1 MTAPPAMEPP
11 GPGASEGAGSCIP
24 AGPGASH
31 GAGSSIPA
39 GLGVGPGTASP
50 TASAEPA
57 GAAPPE
63 GRVALVTG
71 AARGIGA
78 ATARQLAG
86 AGWRLVL
93 FDRCADDPTL
103 SYPLATPEELDGVV
117 ADCGGSERAIAY
129 KGDVRDQAGLDAAV
143 ALAERAF
150 GGLDA
155 AVAVAGCIAGG
166 QPAWETPDEQW
177 ATMVGVNLEGVWRL
191 AHAAAPALLRRGW
204 GRFVAISSAGGVLGL
219 PRLAA
224 YSAAKHGVIGLVRS
238 LATELGEYG
247 ITANAVAP
255 GSTTGAMLEASATF
269 YDLDSPTMFAVHHP
283 LRRLVEPDEV
293 AALVAWLCSEA
304 ASGVTGGVFP
314 VDAGMTA
321 T

>member
-1 MTAPPAMEPP
+1 MTAAT
-11 GPGASEGAGSCIP
+11 ATP
-24 AGPGASH
+24 AG
-31 GAGSSIPA
+31 
-39 GLGVGPGTASP
+39 
-50 TASAEPA
+50 
-57 GAAPPE
+57 

-78 ATARQLAG
+78 ATAQRLAA

-93 FDRCADDPTL
+93 FDRCADDPAL
-103 SYPLATPEELDGVV
+103 SYSLATPADLEAVV
-117 ADCGGSERAIAY
+117 ADCGGPDRARPY
-129 KGDVRDQAGLDAAV
+129 VGDVRDQAALDAAV
-143 ALAERAF
+143 ALAEGVF

-166 QPAWETPDEQW
+166 QPAWETADEQW

-224 YSAAKHGVIGLVRS
+224 YTAAKHGVIGLVRS

-247 ITANAVAP
+247 ITANTVAP

-293 AALVAWLCSEA
+293 AALVAWLCSED

>member
-1 MTAPPAMEPP
+1 MAAVTSTPP
-11 GPGASEGAGSCIP
+11 S
-24 AGPGASH
+24 
-31 GAGSSIPA
+31 
-39 GLGVGPGTASP
+39 
-50 TASAEPA
+50 
-57 GAAPPE
+57 E
-63 GRVALVTG
+63 GRVALITG

-78 ATARQLAG
+78 ATARRLHAT
-86 AGWRLVL
+86 GWRLLL
-93 FDRCADDPTL
+93 FDRCADDPALT
-103 SYPLATPEELDGVV
+103 YPLATP
-117 ADCGGSERAIAY
+117 ADLEKLTAECGGPERARPYI
-129 KGDVRDQAGLDAAV
+129 GDVRDQAALDSAV
-143 ALAERAF
+143 ALAEQTF

-155 AVAVAGCIAGG
+155 ALAVAGCIAGG
-166 QPAWETPDEQW
+166 QPAWETPDDQW
-177 ATMVGVNLEGVWRL
+177 EAMVGVNLEGVWRL

-238 LATELGEYG
+238 LAVELGEFG
-247 ITANAVAP
+247 ITANTVAP

-269 YDLDSPTMFAVHHP
+269 YDLDSPTMFAIHHP

-293 AALVAWLCSEA
+293 AALVAWLCSEE

>member
-1 MTAPPAMEPP
+1 MSAAPPT
-11 GPGASEGAGSCIP
+11 P
-24 AGPGASH
+24 AGREPG
-31 GAGSSIPA
+31 
-39 GLGVGPGTASP
+39 
-50 TASAEPA
+50 PA
-57 GAAPPE
+57 GAAAGLAAAPAG

-78 ATARQLAG
+78 ATAGRLAG

-93 FDRCADDPTL
+93 FDRCADDPAL
-103 SYPLATPEELDGVV
+103 SYALATPADLDATV
-117 ADCGGSERAIAY
+117 ADCGGAGRAVAY
-129 KGDVRDQAGLDAAV
+129 VGDVRDQAALDAAV
-143 ALAERAF
+143 ALAEQRF

-166 QPAWETPDEQW
+166 WPAWETADEQW
-177 ATMVGVNLEGVWRL
+177 AAMIGVNLEGVWRL
-191 AHAAAPALLRRGW
+191 ARAAAPALLRRGW

-224 YSAAKHGVIGLVRS
+224 YSAAKHGVIGFVRS

-293 AALVAWLCSEA
+293 AALVAWLCSDD

>member
-1 MTAPPAMEPP
+1 MT
-11 GPGASEGAGSCIP
+11 
-24 AGPGASH
+24 
-31 GAGSSIPA
+31 
-39 GLGVGPGTASP
+39 
-50 TASAEPA
+50 
-57 GAAPPE
+57 
-63 GRVALVTG
+63 GRVAIVTG

-78 ATARQLAG
+78 ATARRLADT
-86 AGWRLVL
+86 GWRLVL
-93 FDRCADDPTL
+93 FDRCADDPVLTY
-103 SYPLATPEELDGVV
+103 SLATPDDLEKVVEE
-117 ADCGGSERAIAY
+117 CGGPERVRPFV
-129 KGDVRDQAGLDAAV
+129 GDVRDQAALDAAV
-143 ALAERAF
+143 ALAEETF

-155 AVAVAGCIAGG
+155 AVAVAGCIVGG
-166 QPAWETPDEQW
+166 KPSWETTDDEW
-177 ATMVGVNLEGVWRL
+177 AAMVGVNLEGVWRL
-191 AHAAAPALLRRGW
+191 GNAAAPALVRRGW
-204 GRFVAISSAGGVLGL
+204 GRFVAVSSAGGVLGL

-269 YDLDSPTMFAVHHP
+269 YDLDSPMMFAVHHP

-293 AALVAWLCSEA
+293 AALITWLCSEE

>member
-1 MTAPPAMEPP
+1 VARV
-11 GPGASEGAGSCIP
+11 S
-24 AGPGASH
+24 
-31 GAGSSIPA
+31 
-39 GLGVGPGTASP
+39 
-50 TASAEPA
+50 
-57 GAAPPE
+57 
-63 GRVALVTG
+63 GRVAIVTG

-78 ATARQLAG
+78 ATARRLADD
-86 AGWRLVL
+86 GWRLVL
-93 FDRCADDPTL
+93 FDRCADDPALTY
-103 SYPLATPEELDGVV
+103 SLATIDDLDKVV
-117 ADCGGSERAIAY
+117 EGCGGPERARPFV
-129 KGDVRDQAGLDAAV
+129 GDVRDQAALDAAV
-143 ALAERAF
+143 ALAEETF

-166 QPAWETPDEQW
+166 KPSWETTDDEW
-177 ATMVGVNLEGVWRL
+177 AAMVGVNLEGVWRL
-191 AHAAAPALLRRGW
+191 GNAAAPALLRRGW
-204 GRFVAISSAGGVLGL
+204 GRFVAVSSAGGVLGL

-224 YSAAKHGVIGLVRS
+224 YTAAKHGVIGLVRS

-247 ITANAVAP
+247 ITANTVAP

-269 YDLDSPTMFAVHHP
+269 YDLDSPAMFAVHHP

-293 AALVAWLCSEA
+293 AALIAWLCSDA

>member
-1 MTAPPAMEPP
+1 MT
-11 GPGASEGAGSCIP
+11 GAGD
-24 AGPGASH
+24 
-31 GAGSSIPA
+31 
-39 GLGVGPGTASP
+39 
-50 TASAEPA
+50 
-57 GAAPPE
+57 
-63 GRVALVTG
+63 GRVALITG

-78 ATARQLAG
+78 ATARRMAAG
-86 AGWRLVL
+86 GWRLVL
-93 FDRCADDPTL
+93 FDRCADDPALT
-103 SYPLATPEELDGVV
+103 YPLATAADLDEVV
-117 ADCGGSERAIAY
+117 EDCGGSARARLFV
-129 KGDVRDQAGLDAAV
+129 GDVRDQRALDQAV
-143 ALAERAF
+143 RIAEDSF

-166 QPAWETPDEQW
+166 PTAWETADEQW
-177 ATMVGVNLEGVWRL
+177 AAMIGVNLEGVWRL
-191 AHAAAPALLRRGW
+191 ASAAAPALLRRGW
-204 GRFVAISSAGGVLGL
+204 GRFVAVASAGGVLGL

-224 YSAAKHGVIGLVRS
+224 YSAAKHGVIGFVRS
-238 LATELGEYG
+238 LATELGEFG

-269 YDLDSPTMFAVHHP
+269 YDLDSPTLFAVHHP
-283 LRRLVEPDEV
+283 LRRLVEPEEV